1 VSSGFFVQLLSLN
14 PEQAWEAFNDVGK
27 WMRRPPST
35 EMKERGDLGK
45 QKDVSSQ
52 TVEISLSTR
61 TKTLGWSASGE
72 KDGLVKVIVA
82 KERGEKATGLT
93 GSKKSRRCNGT
104 DRG

>member
-1 VSSGFFVQLLSLN
+1 
-14 PEQAWEAFNDVGK
+14 
-27 WMRRPPST
+27 MRRPPST

-72 KDGLVKVIVA
+72 KDGLVKEIVA

-93 GSKKSRRCNGT
+93 GSKKSRRRIAAMVRIEDSGESAT
-104 DRG
+104 ILT